1 MTQNQSIVVSALH
14 SLKFAGVQPKEP
26 RVGGPMQFEVTDD
39 VIALLTSLQESK
51 TFLVVDSSGDLAIEE
66 KVKTE

>member
-1 MTQNQSIVVSALH
+1 
-14 SLKFAGVQPKEP
+14 
-26 RVGGPMQFEVTDD
+26 MQFEVTDD